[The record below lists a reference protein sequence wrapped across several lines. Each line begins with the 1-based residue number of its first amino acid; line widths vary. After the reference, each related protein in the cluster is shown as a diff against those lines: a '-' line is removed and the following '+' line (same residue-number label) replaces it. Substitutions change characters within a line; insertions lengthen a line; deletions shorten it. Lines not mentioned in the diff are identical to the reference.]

1 MKRTLMVGF
10 LAAVAA
16 TAWAQAKLTTV
27 KHIQAGNSLRIIIEG
42 RGLHEPKVNHN
53 SDGTAWNVAF
63 SGTFSGKPGKVTI
76 GRFGVKD
83 LKWGVM
89 TKNPPTVHVH
99 MTKVP
104 SCKPKI
110 VEINGTWAI
119 EFEQATAA
127 PIKPTKMEN
136 GDDLAAMDLA
146 IRQIAEST
154 KPVQPTSTKT
164 TIPSVPTLP
173 PGFESSN
180 QVLTPVAP
188 LAVANTPIIK
198 TDGRL
203 VSLEFS
209 NTDIVQILR
218 ALSLQAGVNVIAAP
232 EVSPAD
238 KPVKLS
244 MALNQVSVDDAL
256 SFITA
261 MTGTRYGRIANT
273 FVVTPSA
280 SFSASMRSIMERSS
294 NGFQTRVVNISSG
307 AGQEIKS
314 ATFAAHPQDG
324 PEGYYD
330 LIVPDANAPTQP
342 ETAPAPQGN
351 APQTG
356 EATPQASGAA
366 ADKPATS
373 KSRAY
378 YVMLV
383 GDPDRLD
390 DIEGYVRTIDNRI
403 AASYSLSRTQDLGTS
418 VVPILSGQTT
428 RIQSMLEKLLSEH
441 PRSGEYSITESA
453 IKELSEGEQ
462 PTKVLLMIGPSAEL
476 GTLERFA
483 RQLDRELCF
492 ASGITYSEDFSTQEK
507 VYEVVDLHFLEPIV
521 AEFDLKSRVKGL
533 WVTVLPD
540 PVTPGIKGEDEGEK
554 EETPTDGE
562 NRSAPTNKTAKIKRD
577 IGREPM
583 RLMLHGTRQ
592 QISEARQYLAMVD
605 IAPRQVALEIRVVEM
620 SKEDALKLGID
631 WSILSS
637 GGIVRLRSNQG
648 AGGTSVTPGTVS
660 GQFNLKGGDATNIL
674 AQIDK
679 VAGDRKLI
687 ARPNALV
694 SDGRQA
700 NLFVGDTV
708 RYIKSI
714 NTSQNG
720 TTVITDE
727 IQVGAKFD
735 IRARIGAGGN
745 VALDV
750 MQNFSLLT
758 GFLPVP
764 GGGQLPQ
771 TSDRTTNM
779 FVNMQS
785 GETIAIGGLIQDN
798 DRKQVSGIP
807 LLMDLPIIGQLFRRT
822 DNLRIRTEIVFFLTA
837 VEVGE
842 GTRDDAARPKGGSL
856 MPENI
861 GNGQAGASNSQ
872 GQDANKGQG
881 N

>member
-1 MKRTLMVGF
+1 MKRTLMVGI
-10 LAAVAA
+10 LAAVA
-16 TAWAQAKLTTV
+16 TSAWAQARLTTV
-27 KHIQAGNSLRIIIEG
+27 KHIQAGDSLRIIIEG
-42 RGLHEPKVNHN
+42 RGLNEPKVSHN

-63 SGTFSGKPGKVTI
+63 SGTLSGRAGKTTI

-99 MTKVP
+99 LTKVP
-104 SCKPKI
+104 TCHPKI
-110 VEINGTWAI
+110 VEIDGIWAI
-119 EFEQATAA
+119 EFERATAT

-136 GDDLAAMDLA
+136 ADDLVAMDIA
-146 IRQIAEST
+146 IRQLEGGI
-154 KPVQPTSTKT
+154 KPVTTAAPETTVPT
-164 TIPSVPTLP
+164 VPTLP

-180 QVLTPVAP
+180 QTLTPVAP
-188 LAVANTPIIK
+188 LAITGSPVID
-198 TDGRL
+198 TDNRL

-273 FVVTPSA
+273 FVVTPA
-280 SFSASMRSIMERSS
+280 ATFSSSMRSIMERSS
-294 NGFQTRVVNISSG
+294 SGFQTRVVNISSG
-307 AGQEIKS
+307 AGTEIKS
-314 ATFAAHPQDG
+314 ATFSAHPQDG

-330 LIVPDANAPTQP
+330 LIVPEGNNASQP
-342 ETAPAPQGN
+342 APAAAPQGN
-351 APQTG
+351 PPQTLDQD
-356 EATPQASGAA
+356 TQASGANPA
-366 ADKPATS
+366 AQSAG

-390 DIEGYVRTIDNRI
+390 SIEGYVRTIDNRI

-418 VVPILSGQTT
+418 VVPILSGQTA

-441 PRSGEYSITESA
+441 PRSSEYSITESSV
-453 IKELSEGEQ
+453 KELSEGEL
-462 PTKVLLMIGPSAEL
+462 PTKVLLMIGPAAEL

-483 RQLDRELCF
+483 RNLDRELCF

-507 VYEVVDLHFLEPIV
+507 VYEVVDLNFLEPIV

-554 EETPTDGE
+554 QETPTEAE
-562 NRSAPTNKTAKIKRD
+562 NKGASTNKTTKIKRE

-605 IAPRQVALEIRVVEM
+605 VAPRQVALEIRVVEM

-648 AGGTSVTPGTVS
+648 AGGTSVTPGTIS
-660 GQFNLKGGDATNIL
+660 GQFGLTGGDTTNVL

-735 IRARIGAGGN
+735 IRARVGGGGN

-822 DNLRIRTEIVFFLTA
+822 DNVRNRTEIVFFLTA
-837 VEVGE
+837 VEVGK
-842 GTRDDAARPKGGSL
+842 GTRESAARPKGGTL
-856 MPENI
+856 MPD
-861 GNGQAGASNSQ
+861 GSGHGHD
-872 GQDANKGQG
+872 GDAKSHEKHGEEG
-881 N
+881 DSH

>member
-16 TAWAQAKLTTV
+16 SAWAQARLTTV
-27 KHIQAGNSLRIIIEG
+27 KHIQTGDGLSIVIEG
-42 RGLHEPKVNHN
+42 QGLSNPKVSHN
-53 SDGTAWNVAF
+53 ADGTAWNVAF
-63 SGTFSGKPGKVTI
+63 DGTLSGKAGKTTI

-83 LKWGVM
+83 LKWGVQ
-89 TKNPPTVHVH
+89 TKQPPTVHVH
-99 MTKVP
+99 MTKVA
-104 SCKPKI
+104 SCKPEI
-110 VEINGTWAI
+110 SQINGKWTVRI
-119 EFEQATAA
+119 IAA
-127 PIKPTKMEN
+127 NAVPIRPTKME
-136 GDDLAAMDLA
+136 GAEDLQAMDEA
-146 IRQIAEST
+146 IRNLGSAPKGNAQENIVAQEA
-154 KPVQPTSTKT
+154 PYAPML
-164 TIPSVPTLP
+164 PS
-173 PGFESSN
+173 GFESSS
-180 QVLTPVAP
+180 QGLAPIAP
-188 LAVANTPIIK
+188 LAITNPVIKNANK
-198 TDGRL
+198 L

-232 EVSPAD
+232 DVSPAD

-244 MALNQVSVDDAL
+244 MALNQVSVEDAL

-273 FVVTPSA
+273 FVVTPAA
-280 SFSASMRSIMERSS
+280 SFSASMRSIMERSTS
-294 NGFQTRVVNISSG
+294 GFQTRVVNISSG
-307 AGQEIKS
+307 AGNEIKS
-314 ATFAAHPQDG
+314 ATFSAHPQDG

-330 LIVPDANAPTQP
+330 MIVPESKVAQQQAPNA
-342 ETAPAPQGN
+342 APQGN
-351 APQTG
+351 APQAG
-356 EATPQASGAA
+356 NEGAKESQGSAAAPQAGS
-366 ADKPATS
+366 
-373 KSRAY
+373 SRAY

-383 GDPDRLD
+383 GDPNRLD

-418 VVPILSGQTT
+418 VVPVLSGQTA
-428 RIQSMLEKLLSEH
+428 RIQSMLEKLLSDH
-441 PRSGEYSITESA
+441 PRSSEYSITESSV
-453 IKELSEGEQ
+453 KDLSEGEQ
-462 PTKVLLMIGPSAEL
+462 PTKVLLMIGPATEL

-492 ASGITYSEDFSTQEK
+492 AAGITYSEDFTAQEK
-507 VYEVVDLHFLEPIV
+507 VYDVVDLNFLEPIV
-521 AEFDLKSRVKGL
+521 AEFDLKSRIKGL

-540 PVTPGIKGEDEGEK
+540 PVTPGIKGDDEGEK
-554 EETPTDGE
+554 QEAPSDGAGQ
-562 NRSAPTNKTAKIKRD
+562 STAAAKTTKLKRE

-605 IAPRQVALEIRVVEM
+605 VAPRQVALEIRVMEM
-620 SKEDALKLGID
+620 SKEEALKLGLD

-637 GGIVRLRSNQG
+637 GGIVRLRSNQSV
-648 AGGTSVTPGTVS
+648 GTTAATPGSFS
-660 GQFNLKGGDATNIL
+660 GQFGLSGGDSASIL
-674 AQIDK
+674 GQIDK

-735 IRARIGAGGN
+735 IKARVGAGGN
-745 VALDV
+745 VALDI

-798 DRKQVSGIP
+798 DRKQVSGVP

-822 DNLRIRTEIVFFLTA
+822 DNLRVRTEIVFFLTA
-837 VEVGE
+837 VEVGK

-856 MPENI
+856 MPDHSDGR
-861 GNGQAGASNSQ
+861 GN
-872 GQDANKGQG
+872 
-881 N
+881 